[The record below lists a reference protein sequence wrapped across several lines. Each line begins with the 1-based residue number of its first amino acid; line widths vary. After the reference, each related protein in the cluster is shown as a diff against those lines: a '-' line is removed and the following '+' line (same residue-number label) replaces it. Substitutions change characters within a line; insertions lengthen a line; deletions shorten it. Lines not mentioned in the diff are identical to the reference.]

1 MNIDDIIKHLNLI
14 PLEEEGGF
22 YRETYRSDTIIEKAP
37 YNGGV
42 RTRKSIY
49 SCIYYLMTAESFS
62 ALHRL
67 PGDEI
72 WHFYLGDPIEQLQLS
87 PDGSGKIIEIGNNLI
102 TGQVPQ
108 IIVPG
113 DVWQGSKL
121 KAGGK
126 FALVGT
132 TMSPGYEFEDYEAG
146 NRDELILQYP
156 GFSSLISQLANS

>member
-1 MNIDDIIKHLNLI
+1 
-14 PLEEEGGF
+14 
-22 YRETYRSDTIIEKAP
+22 
-37 YNGGV
+37 
-42 RTRKSIY
+42 
-49 SCIYYLMTAESFS
+49 MTADSFS

-87 PDGSGKIIEIGNNLI
+87 PDGSGKIIEIGNNLLA
-102 TGQVPQ
+102 GQVPQ

-146 NRDELILQYP
+146 ERDELILQYP
-156 GFSSLISQLANS
+156 EFSSIISQLTNP